1 MSHLVLVNHF
11 CNEQMLESIYSNNK
25 KKIGVIS
32 NLSLLVDG
40 KAIGKIALIQ
50 SDVKKKL
57 HLDSYVQFNPEKTCW
72 HASKFID
79 GEGFYLV
86 DSYWIKDFKPDVKI
100 DVPVKVYDPKTQV
113 ISIEI
118 QKLTFSQF
126 IKRRLLEETG
136 QYKYIAI
143 RAYENF
149 SYLMSKTN
157 DYYFALNSTIKHYHI
172 DQTGLTQIISFV
184 SNCKKKIK
192 KEWNELLNEA
202 VAKDQAVKAVATL
215 YKKSK
220 SDNSNVVPLSKNS
233 SFP

>member
-11 CNEQMLESIYSNNK
+11 CNDQMLESIYSNNK
-25 KKIGVIS
+25 KKIGVVS
-32 NLSLLVDG
+32 NLKLLVDG

-50 SDVKKKL
+50 KDVKKKL
-57 HLDSYVQFNPEKTCW
+57 FLDSYVQFNPEKVCW

-79 GEGFYLV
+79 DEGFYLI
-86 DSYWIKDFKPDVKI
+86 DSYWVKEFKPDVKI
-100 DVPVKVYDPKTQV
+100 DCPVKVYDPKTKD
-113 ISIEI
+113 ISIEV

-126 IKRRLLEETG
+126 INRRLLEETG
-136 QYKYIAI
+136 QYQYRAI
-143 RAYENF
+143 KAYDNF

-172 DQTGLTQIISFV
+172 DQTGLTQIISFI

-202 VAKDQAVKAVATL
+202 VAKDQAVRVVSTL

-220 SDNSNVVPLSKNS
+220 NDHSNVVPLSKNS